1 MDTRIVDLRSDTVTQ
16 PTPEMRRAMADA
28 EVGDDVMQ
36 EDPTVNRLQ
45 ELAADKLGK
54 QAALF
59 IASGTMGNLLAVLA
73 HATRGDEAIL
83 GNLSH
88 TFLFE
93 GGGMAALAGVS
104 PYPLPNQPDGTLRM
118 EDIRT
123 AIRSKGQPSL
133 PDLAAADPGKYTQP
147 LWGVAPKS
155 GIHPAGRRTC
165 SNERAFLSYRWRP
178 DIQCRGCPGGERFGA
193 GCPGGF
199 DHFLSFQRL
208 MRPGRFGALR
218 LGGFHC
224 PRQALPQ
231 DAGRR
236 MAAGGCSGRSRD
248 RGAGKN
254 EWAAWGRPCPRE
266 NPGARTGGDPCAGA
280 ALS

>member
-28 EVGDDVMQ
+28 EVGDDVMH

-104 PYPLPNQPDGTLRM
+104 PYPLPNQAG
-118 EDIRT
+118 
-123 AIRSKGQPSL
+123 
-133 PDLAAADPGKYTQP
+133 
-147 LWGVAPKS
+147 W
-155 GIHPAGRRTC
+155 HP
-165 SNERAFLSYRWRP
+165 
-178 DIQCRGCPGGERFGA
+178 
-193 GCPGGF
+193 
-199 DHFLSFQRL
+199 
-208 MRPGRFGALR
+208 
-218 LGGFHC
+218 
-224 PRQALPQ
+224 
-231 DAGRR
+231 
-236 MAAGGCSGRSRD
+236 
-248 RGAGKN
+248 
-254 EWAAWGRPCPRE
+254 
-266 NPGARTGGDPCAGA
+266 
-280 ALS
+280 